1 MSDRIFGIFGLLFS
15 AFYLWQTTRIEL
27 SFISDPFGP
36 KAFPY
41 MIGTVLAVASAVVVF
56 KPDEEPQWPRLGRLL
71 EIAAAVAVM
80 VAYAELLPILGFVVS
95 TAIAATYLSWR
106 LGSGPLTAVIAGLT
120 ISVGIY
126 VVFHLILGLSLA
138 RGPMGF

>member
-15 AFYLWQTTRIEL
+15 GFYLWQTTRIEL

-41 MIGTVLAVASAVVVF
+41 MIGTVLAVASAVVAF
-56 KPDEEPQWPRLGRLL
+56 RPDEEPHWPQLGRLL

-80 VAYAELLPILGFVVS
+80 FAYAQLLPILGFVLS
-95 TAIAATYLSWR
+95 TALAATYLSWR
-106 LGSGPLTAVIAGLT
+106 LGSRALAAVVAGVT

-126 VVFHLILGLSLA
+126 VVFHLVLGLSLA
-138 RGPMGF
+138 RGPLGF